1 MISDYTLF
9 GVNINFMRFL
19 GFLLCC
25 FGIVW
30 LVLPLQAQTDSKK
43 FLQSLHKEEELYQ
56 RLQNKQKQRRAKDGG
71 FFGIG
76 FGMIDI
82 KKDTKQGK
90 SQTFPVILSFK
101 GGYQSYFSNFI
112 GLKVFAA
119 LDLAT
124 SEINWQANN
133 PHTNSFYGVA
143 SAGLEIPI
151 EFSLTPSYK
160 HFLGFYAGV
169 GGGAVIY
176 MDNDQFQMRNKQEIK
191 TFGLIIQAGVALT
204 LFSKHR
210 IEVGFKILP
219 TNKTLLA
226 SKRFETSQM
235 FNVVY
240 LYKF

>member
-1 MISDYTLF
+1 MCF
-9 GVNINFMRFL
+9 GV
-19 GFLLCC
+19 
-25 FGIVW
+25 VW
-30 LVLPLQAQTDSKK
+30 LTPTLQAQTDSKK
-43 FLQSLHKEEELYQ
+43 FLKSLQKEARLYE

-71 FFGIG
+71 FFGMG
-76 FGMIDI
+76 LGVIDI
-82 KKDTKQGK
+82 KKESKQGK
-90 SQTFPVILSFK
+90 SQTFPIVLSFK
-101 GGYQSYFSNFI
+101 GGYQSYFSSFI
-112 GLKVFAA
+112 GLRVFAA

-124 SEINWQANN
+124 SVVNWDFNK
-133 PHTNSFYGVA
+133 PPSNSFYGVV
-143 SAGLEIPI
+143 SAGLELPI
-151 EFSLTPSYK
+151 EFSLTPSYQ

-191 TFGLIIQAGVALT
+191 TFGVIIQAGVALT

>member
-1 MISDYTLF
+1 MRSLGLLVCL
-9 GVNINFMRFL
+9 GV
-19 GFLLCC
+19 
-25 FGIVW
+25 VW
-30 LVLPLQAQTDSKK
+30 LASPLQAQTDTKK
-43 FLQSLHKEEELYQ
+43 FLKSLQKEVRLYE
-56 RLQNKQKQRRAKDGG
+56 RLQNKQKQHKAKDGG
-71 FFGIG
+71 FFGMG

-82 KKDTKQGK
+82 KKDSKQGK
-90 SQTFPVILSFK
+90 SQTFPIVLSFK
-101 GGYQSYFSNFI
+101 GGYQSYFSSFI

-124 SEINWQANN
+124 SVVNWDFNK
-133 PHTNSFYGVA
+133 PPSNSFYGVA

-151 EFSLTPSYK
+151 EFSLTPSYQ

-191 TFGLIIQAGVALT
+191 TFGVIIQAGAALT

-226 SKRFETSQM
+226 SQRFETSQM

-240 LYKF
+240 LYRF